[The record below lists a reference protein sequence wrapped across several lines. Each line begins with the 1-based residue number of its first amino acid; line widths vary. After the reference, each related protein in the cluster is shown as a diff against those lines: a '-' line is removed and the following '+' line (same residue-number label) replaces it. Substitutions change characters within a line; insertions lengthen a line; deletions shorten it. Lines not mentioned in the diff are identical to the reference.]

1 MMNKELN
8 VLWRRDFFP
17 YPYLSV
23 AVTGRAFISEPLK
36 LSHDPWILHLQVT
49 DSSIPSPNLFRSR

>member
-1 MMNKELN
+1 MYSEGET
-8 VLWRRDFFP
+8 FSP

>member
-1 MMNKELN
+1 MYSEGET
-8 VLWRRDFFP
+8 FFP
-17 YPYLSV
+17 YSYLSV

-36 LSHDPWILHLQVT
+36 LSHDPWILQVT